1 MQDNAYFVVSVLDL
15 FDGQLSADQIIQ
27 YELPFVNSMVKA
39 RQKLL
44 EEKEK
49 MRKSIEEN
57 ARKAQEASDKSNRR
71 KKKQ

>member
-15 FDGQLSADQIIQ
+15 FDGQVSADQIIQ

-49 MRKSIEEN
+49 MRKAIEDN
-57 ARKAQEASDKSNRR
+57 ARKAQEASEKNNRR
-71 KKKQ
+71 KKK